1 MPNKATEYIHILKY
15 TFSTKLEKFIYQCD
29 YKLIII
35 GDMKN
40 ILIADDHFL
49 VRDTIAAY
57 LDTVDDFKVFTSQD
71 LVSSF
76 EVMDGLKSIDLLIL
90 DYNMP
95 GMNGLQG
102 LERACKSYP
111 ACKVALMSGVAN
123 RDVAINAMKHNAKGF
138 IPKSLSATSFINAIR
153 FILAGETYF
162 PFEYGATSS
171 DERAHGDF
179 AKISTREMQTLEQ
192 LCIGLSNK
200 EIARNLD
207 IQEVTVKLHVKNLF
221 SKLGVSNRTQA
232 ALLAK
237 ERHIF

>member
-1 MPNKATEYIHILKY
+1 MG
-15 TFSTKLEKFIYQCD
+15 
-29 YKLIII
+29 YKLIIVT
-35 GDMKN
+35 DMKN

-57 LDTVDDFKVFTSQD
+57 LDTVDDFKVFAAHD
-71 LVSSF
+71 LASAL
-76 EVMDGLKSIDLLIL
+76 EVMNGLDSIDLLIL
-90 DYNMP
+90 DYSMP

-102 LERACKSYP
+102 LDQACKSYP

-123 RDVAINAMKHNAKGF
+123 RGVANEAMQRNAQGF
-138 IPKSLSATSFINAIR
+138 IPKSLSANSFINAIR
-153 FILAGETYF
+153 FILSGERYF
-162 PFEYGATSS
+162 PFDYATFSPKKEN
-171 DERAHGDF
+171 DGQF
-179 AKISTREMQTLEQ
+179 ANISTREMQTLEQ

-207 IQEVTVKLHVKNLF
+207 IKEVTVKLHVKNLF

-237 ERHIF
+237 EQYLF

>member
-1 MPNKATEYIHILKY
+1 
-15 TFSTKLEKFIYQCD
+15 
-29 YKLIII
+29 
-35 GDMKN
+35 
-40 ILIADDHFL
+40 
-49 VRDTIAAY
+49 
-57 LDTVDDFKVFTSQD
+57 
-71 LVSSF
+71 
-76 EVMDGLKSIDLLIL
+76 
-90 DYNMP
+90 
-95 GMNGLQG
+95 
-102 LERACKSYP
+102 
-111 ACKVALMSGVAN
+111 MSGVAN
-123 RDVAINAMKHNAKGF
+123 RDVAKNAMQQNARGF

-162 PFEYGATSS
+162 PFDYGTTSS
-171 DERAHGDF
+171 EEKNYGDF
-179 AKISTREMQTLEQ
+179 ARISTREMQTLEQ